1 MADNQT
7 TRSSLK
13 AWLSETKIYS
23 NGATFSRKEIIIYS
37 ASCLAALPVIVTS
50 GFIVDEWA
58 IRGLARQSAI
68 LTAVHAIKLTL
79 IGLIG

>member
-1 MADNQT
+1 MNDNQT
-7 TRSSLK
+7 TGSRLR

-58 IRGLARQSAI
+58 IRGLTGQSTI

>member
-1 MADNQT
+1 MPDSQT
-7 TRSSLK
+7 TGRRLRD
-13 AWLSETKIYS
+13 WLSETTIYP
-23 NGATFSRKEIIIYS
+23 NGAAFSRKEIIIHS

-58 IRGLARQSAI
+58 IRGLAGQSTI
-68 LTAVHAIKLTL
+68 STAVHAIKLAF